1 MIKTETLPNNLV
13 RTYSDTFHKIIQDG
27 TGIVYDEAIDPAD
40 KNRTYTESEEYI
52 DGYSDDATEEDYVSA
67 LAELGVE

>member
-27 TGIVYDEAIDPAD
+27 TGIVYDDAIDPID

-52 DGYSDDATEEDYVSA
+52 DGYSSEATEEDYLAA
-67 LAELGVE
+67 LKELGIE